1 MSEYLLILPTAFLIP
16 NYLKYR
22 KIKMGQENVSGL
34 QQRILVR
41 SRVKISGDGDLEAIC
56 RRTLL

>member
-16 NYLKYR
+16 NYSKYR
-22 KIKMGQENVSGL
+22 KIKMGQENVPRL

-41 SRVKISGDGDLEAIC
+41 SRAKISGDGDLGAIC
-56 RRTLL
+56 RRTLF

>member
-22 KIKMGQENVSGL
+22 KIKMGQENVPGL
-34 QQRILVR
+34 QQRLLVR
-41 SRVKISGDGDLEAIC
+41 SRAKISGDGDLGAIC
-56 RRTLL
+56 RQTLF

>member
-22 KIKMGQENVSGL
+22 KIKMGQENVPRL
-34 QQRILVR
+34 QQRILV
-41 SRVKISGDGDLEAIC
+41 SYN
-56 RRTLL
+56 